1 VSELASEPMSQRVRE
16 TVTARPRNVD
26 RAQRGSAV
34 SAMRAPVVAGV
45 SGGVGTTTVAVGLR
59 GHDSGRVT
67 GHRPD
72 GSPGGHRPD
81 GSPDILV
88 CRATLDSVRRAA
100 AVLDEAGTEP
110 PVLAVTLAGR
120 VPRGPLRARMELLE
134 PDAAALVL
142 LPHVRRWCTLADPL
156 AEAAQ
161 LLVEPVAQLPRP
173 LRAYAAA
180 LRELVA
186 AVAASG
192 RLARDPIGEPDP
204 LYSADRHVRRTGSA
218 ERPVRQDP
226 SRPQVVGAFRAVE
239 DPTRQGAGPAR
250 PAATSALPVRYRA
263 PVVAAPATS
272 RAPTVGGTPG
282 PPQRR
287 RGVRIVAPDPVAPD
301 AVAPD
306 AVAPDA
312 VAPAVPQRPR
322 EYRAGAPAERVEQVG

>member
-1 VSELASEPMSQRVRE
+1 M
-16 TVTARPRNVD
+16 
-26 RAQRGSAV
+26 

-45 SGGVGTTTVAVGLR
+45 GGGVGTTTVAVGLR
-59 GHDSGRVT
+59 GHDNGRVS

-72 GSPGGHRPD
+72 GPL
-81 GSPDILV
+81 DILV
-88 CRATLDSVRRAA
+88 CRGTLDSVRRAA
-100 AVLDEAGTEP
+100 AVLDEAGPEP

-120 VPRGPLRARMELLE
+120 VPRGPLRARLELLE

-142 LPHVRRWCTLADPL
+142 LPHVRRWGTLTDPL

-192 RLARDPIGEPDP
+192 RLARDPIGDPDP
-204 LYSADRHVRRTGSA
+204 PYSDDRHTRRTGSA
-218 ERPVRQDP
+218 ERPARQER
-226 SRPQVVGAFRAVE
+226 SRPQVVGAFRPVG

-250 PAATSALPVRYRA
+250 PAAVSAVSAAPVPAAQHRA
-263 PVVAAPATS
+263 PVVTAPTTS
-272 RAPTVGGTPG
+272 RPPTLGTPPPGTG

-287 RGVRIVAPDPVAPD
+287 RGVRIVAPD
-301 AVAPD
+301 AVRPTG
-306 AVAPDA
+306 
-312 VAPAVPQRPR
+312 PQRPR
-322 EYRAGAPAERVEQVG
+322 EDRAGTPAERVEQVG

>member
-1 VSELASEPMSQRVRE
+1 M
-16 TVTARPRNVD
+16 
-26 RAQRGSAV
+26 

-45 SGGVGTTTVAVGLR
+45 GGGVGTTTVAVGLR
-59 GHDSGRVT
+59 GHDSGRVS

-72 GSPGGHRPD
+72 GPL
-81 GSPDILV
+81 DILV
-88 CRATLDSVRRAA
+88 CRGTLDSVRRAA
-100 AVLDEAGTEP
+100 AVLDEAGPEP

-120 VPRGPLRARMELLE
+120 VPRGPLRARLELLE

-142 LPHVRRWCTLADPL
+142 LPHVRRWGTLTDPL

-192 RLARDPIGEPDP
+192 RLARDPIGDPDP
-204 LYSADRHVRRTGSA
+204 PYSDDRHTRRTGSA
-218 ERPVRQDP
+218 ERPARQER
-226 SRPQVVGAFRAVE
+226 SRPQVVGAFRPVG

-250 PAATSALPVRYRA
+250 PAAVSAVSAAPVPAAQHRA
-263 PVVAAPATS
+263 PVVTAPTTS
-272 RAPTVGGTPG
+272 RPPTLGTPPPGTG

-287 RGVRIVAPDPVAPD
+287 RGVRIVAPD
-301 AVAPD
+301 AVRPTG
-306 AVAPDA
+306 
-312 VAPAVPQRPR
+312 PQRPR
-322 EYRAGAPAERVEQVG
+322 EDRAGTPAERVEQVG

>member
-1 VSELASEPMSQRVRE
+1 M
-16 TVTARPRNVD
+16 
-26 RAQRGSAV
+26 V

-45 SGGVGTTTVAVGLR
+45 GGGVGTTTVAVGLR

-67 GHRPD
+67 
-72 GSPGGHRPD
+72 GHRPD

-110 PVLAVTLAGR
+110 PPVLAVTLAGR
-120 VPRGPLRARMELLE
+120 VPRGPLRARLELLE

-161 LLVEPVAQLPRP
+161 LLVEPVARLPRP

-192 RLARDPIGEPDP
+192 RLARDPRGPGVP
-204 LYSADRHVRRTGSA
+204 ATGPAQVRPNGRSSGT
-218 ERPVRQDP
+218 
-226 SRPQVVGAFRAVE
+226 RPQAAFSGIDAA
-239 DPTRQGAGPAR
+239 GAGPAGR
-250 PAATSALPVRYRA
+250 LRHQRTCAYRA

-272 RAPTVGGTPG
+272 RPPTVGTPPPGSG

-287 RGVRIVAPDPVAPD
+287 RGVRIVAPDAVVPD
-301 AVAPD
+301 AVRARR
-306 AVAPDA
+306 
-312 VAPAVPQRPR
+312 PA
-322 EYRAGAPAERVEQVG
+322 ATA

>member
-1 VSELASEPMSQRVRE
+1 M
-16 TVTARPRNVD
+16 
-26 RAQRGSAV
+26 

-45 SGGVGTTTVAVGLR
+45 GGGVGTTTVAVGLR
-59 GHDSGRVT
+59 GHDSGRVS

-72 GSPGGHRPD
+72 GPL
-81 GSPDILV
+81 DILV
-88 CRATLDSVRRAA
+88 CRGTLDSVRRAA
-100 AVLDEAGTEP
+100 AVLDEAGPEP

-120 VPRGPLRARMELLE
+120 VPRGPLRARLELLE

-142 LPHVRRWCTLADPL
+142 LPHVRRWGTLTDPL

-192 RLARDPIGEPDP
+192 RLARDPIGDPDP
-204 LYSADRHVRRTGSA
+204 PYSDDRHTRRTGSA
-218 ERPVRQDP
+218 ERPARQER
-226 SRPQVVGAFRAVE
+226 SRPQVVGAFRPVG

-250 PAATSALPVRYRA
+250 PAAVSAVSAAPVPAAQHRA
-263 PVVAAPATS
+263 PVVTAPTTS
-272 RAPTVGGTPG
+272 RPPTLGTPPPGTG

-287 RGVRIVAPDPVAPD
+287 RGVRIVAPERGA
-301 AVAPD
+301 AHR
-306 AVAPDA
+306 
-312 VAPAVPQRPR
+312 PAT
-322 EYRAGAPAERVEQVG
+322 AA

>member
-1 VSELASEPMSQRVRE
+1 
-16 TVTARPRNVD
+16 
-26 RAQRGSAV
+26 V

-45 SGGVGTTTVAVGLR
+45 GGGVGTTTVAVGLR
-59 GHDSGRVT
+59 GHDSGRVS

-72 GSPGGHRPD
+72 GPL
-81 GSPDILV
+81 DILV
-88 CRATLDSVRRAA
+88 CRGTLDSVRRAA
-100 AVLDEAGTEP
+100 AVLDEAGPEP

-120 VPRGPLRARMELLE
+120 VPRGPLRARLELLE

-142 LPHVRRWCTLADPL
+142 LPHVRRWGTLTDPL

-192 RLARDPIGEPDP
+192 RLARDPIGDPDP
-204 LYSADRHVRRTGSA
+204 LYSDDRHTRRTGSA
-218 ERPVRQDP
+218 ERAARQER
-226 SRPQVVGAFRAVE
+226 SRPQVVGAFRPVG

-250 PAATSALPVRYRA
+250 PAAVSAVSAAPVPAAQHRA
-263 PVVAAPATS
+263 PVVAAPTTS
-272 RAPTVGGTPG
+272 RPPTLGTPPPGTG

-287 RGVRIVAPDPVAPD
+287 RGVRIVAPD
-301 AVAPD
+301 AVRPTG
-306 AVAPDA
+306 
-312 VAPAVPQRPR
+312 PQRPR
-322 EYRAGAPAERVEQVG
+322 EDRAGTPAERVEQVG

>member
-1 VSELASEPMSQRVRE
+1 M
-16 TVTARPRNVD
+16 
-26 RAQRGSAV
+26 

-45 SGGVGTTTVAVGLR
+45 GGGVGTTTVAVGLR
-59 GHDSGRVT
+59 GHDSGRVS

-72 GSPGGHRPD
+72 GPL
-81 GSPDILV
+81 DILV
-88 CRATLDSVRRAA
+88 CRGTLDSVRRAA
-100 AVLDEAGTEP
+100 AVLDEAGPEP

-120 VPRGPLRARMELLE
+120 VPRGPLRARLELLE

-142 LPHVRRWCTLADPL
+142 LPHVRRWGTLTDPL

-192 RLARDPIGEPDP
+192 RLARDPIGDPDP
-204 LYSADRHVRRTGSA
+204 PYSDDRHTRRTGSA
-218 ERPVRQDP
+218 ERPARQER
-226 SRPQVVGAFRAVE
+226 SRPQVVGAFRPVG

-250 PAATSALPVRYRA
+250 PAAVSAVSAAPVPAAQHRA
-263 PVVAAPATS
+263 PVVAAPTTS
-272 RAPTVGGTPG
+272 RPPTLGTPPPGTG

-287 RGVRIVAPDPVAPD
+287 RGVRIVAPD
-301 AVAPD
+301 AVRPTG
-306 AVAPDA
+306 
-312 VAPAVPQRPR
+312 PQRPR
-322 EYRAGAPAERVEQVG
+322 EDRAGTPAERVEQVG

>member
-1 VSELASEPMSQRVRE
+1 MVTVR
-16 TVTARPRNVD
+16 A
-26 RAQRGSAV
+26 
-34 SAMRAPVVAGV
+34 AMRAPVVAGV
-45 SGGVGTTTVAVGLR
+45 GGGVGTTTVAVGLR

-67 GHRPD
+67 
-72 GSPGGHRPD
+72 GHRPD

-120 VPRGPLRARMELLE
+120 VPRGPLRARLELLE

-192 RLARDPIGEPDP
+192 RLARDPIGDPDP
-204 LYSADRHVRRTGSA
+204 LYSDDRHTRRTGSA
-218 ERPVRQDP
+218 ERPVRQER
-226 SRPQVVGAFRAVE
+226 SRPQVVGAFRPVE

-250 PAATSALPVRYRA
+250 PAATSALPAQYRA
-263 PVVAAPATS
+263 PVVAAPTTS
-272 RAPTVGGTPG
+272 RAPTGGGTPPPGAG

-287 RGVRIVAPDPVAPD
+287 RGVRIVAPDAVVPDAVVPDAVPPD
-301 AVAPD
+301 AVAPTG
-306 AVAPDA
+306 
-312 VAPAVPQRPR
+312 PQRPR